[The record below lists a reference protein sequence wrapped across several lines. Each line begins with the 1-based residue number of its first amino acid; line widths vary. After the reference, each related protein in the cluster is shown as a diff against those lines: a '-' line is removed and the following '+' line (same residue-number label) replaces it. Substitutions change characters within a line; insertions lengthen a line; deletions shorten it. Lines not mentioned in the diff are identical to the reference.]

1 MNKHNKIILED
12 IFAKSASTDL
22 SQDKMM
28 LYLKG
33 KLSAT
38 EQHDIELWL
47 DEQSMEADAIE
58 GLKTIETNEAQTTI
72 NKLNK
77 RLKKSL
83 RKTKRGRRT
92 INADKFNLIAIA
104 TVLLLIILA
113 YIVIKFAIHK

>member
-1 MNKHNKIILED
+1 MNEQNKIEIED
-12 IFAKSASTDL
+12 IFGKSGTTDL

-28 LYLKG
+28 LYLEG

-58 GLKTIETNEAQTTI
+58 GLKTLEANETKSTI
-72 NKLNK
+72 TKLNK

-83 RKTKRGRRT
+83 KKAKRGRK
-92 INADKFNLIAIA
+92 NNNVDKFNLVAVA

-113 YIVIKFAIHK
+113 YIVIKFAITK